1 MKRRLIAIFAT
12 LFFFQ
17 FISCNEELV
26 VDQKDISNSTGEL
39 SLYKEGDLQST
50 LQDSILL
57 KEKKAK
63 VLRLKQ
69 EHEKPYVV
77 IEKPEKLLAEKL
89 NSRTPNK
96 SISQPSKNSKVNLV
110 QGTQSCYTLEIDVWA
125 LEKYHPISGLVVGIC
140 PTGSINYPQL
150 KFWQYNRNILTAL
163 KSKYGFSKINLEP
176 MAIEE
181 NNNVVYLANE
191 IMAGISFDYTAVT
204 THFSNYHL
212 GTLWAAYIDEPM
224 HKASNVSECRQV
236 LTNLKTWWK
245 NNIGS
250 SSLFIGGETTKNL
263 AHEFDDIVDCINST
277 YYTDYQYLTPY
288 FLCGLCYIPTEDDQ
302 RDVWTDFNSS
312 FGNKFNHLWISAT
325 SDRGEM
331 DQLIGH
337 AHNMGKNGVWLWA
350 GDFGLTDQS
359 CWDAINEFCYF
370 AFTSS
375 YLRREERRFIYV
387 YNYIGNDD
395 PCYDYQITS
404 WDLIDIIET
413 SESRIL

>member
-1 MKRRLIAIFAT
+1 M
-12 LFFFQ
+12 
-17 FISCNEELV
+17 
-26 VDQKDISNSTGEL
+26 
-39 SLYKEGDLQST
+39 
-50 LQDSILL
+50 
-57 KEKKAK
+57 
-63 VLRLKQ
+63 
-69 EHEKPYVV
+69 
-77 IEKPEKLLAEKL
+77 LAEKL
-89 NSRTPNK
+89 KSRTPNK
-96 SISQPSKNSKVNLV
+96 SFSKSIINSNLKSV
-110 QGTQSCYTLEIDVWA
+110 QGSQSCYTLEIDVWA

-140 PTGSINYPQL
+140 PTGSINYPQF
-150 KFWQYNRNILTAL
+150 KFWQYDRNILTVL

-181 NNNVVYLANE
+181 NNNVVYFANE

-212 GTLWAAYIDEPM
+212 GTLWAAFIDEPM
-224 HKASNVSECRQV
+224 HDASNVSECRQV

-263 AHEFDDIVDCINST
+263 AHEFDDIVDYINST
-277 YYTDYQYLTPY
+277 VYTDYQYLTPY

-325 SDRGEM
+325 SDPGEM

-337 AHNMGKNGVWLWA
+337 AHNMGKNGIWLYA
-350 GDFGLTDQS
+350 GDWGMTDQS

-375 YLRREERRFIYV
+375 YLRREERKFIYV

-404 WDLIDIIET
+404 WDLIDIIDT
-413 SESRIL
+413 GQTIIR